1 MFLLRSI
8 ANELTPGIS
17 IGAIV
22 LGLAI
27 YLIFK
32 WLDSGKEDRMW

>member
-1 MFLLRSI
+1 MFLLRSV

-22 LGLAI
+22 LIVIIVLV
-27 YLIFK
+27 FK
-32 WLDSGKEDRMW
+32 WLDSGKEERMW